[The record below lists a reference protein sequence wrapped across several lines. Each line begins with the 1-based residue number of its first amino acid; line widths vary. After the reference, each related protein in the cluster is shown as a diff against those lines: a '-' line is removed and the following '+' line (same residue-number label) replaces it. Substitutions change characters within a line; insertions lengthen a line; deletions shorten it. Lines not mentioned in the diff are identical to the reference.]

1 MNPVL
6 EAPGRSVSL
15 VDGAQLATTR
25 EGPIKPEVNERPPAQ
40 PEVVVEPLASVPDVR
55 RAADVLRLILAL
67 AVLLVGLLVATLADA
82 GVRSTERGLLETIV
96 TLPASLRDSLTTA
109 VQLMVVVI
117 PAAVVVVMMLRRRFA
132 AVAKLVVA
140 GAVALV
146 AGVLVS
152 HLLLGDSHPPTWHE
166 LLTGR
171 NGIVAV
177 TLPPVAWLAAMT
189 AVVAA
194 AGGELSRRWRRGL
207 WWLTG
212 IAGAVEVMVGGFL
225 PVDAVVAAALGI
237 SLGSL
242 VLLIFGEPAR
252 RPTAAQVV
260 AALEDCGVDVASLK
274 QLPSPG
280 EGPDRFRATTRDG
293 IGLAVRVYADDDRDH
308 DRLARLTRWLLVR
321 DPQDDRAGVTV
332 ESAAEH
338 ELLAMVAAARAGGR
352 VPEPVVAYPV
362 AGGPGPTGALV
373 SWMDVDGQRLDLV
386 SADEVREAT
395 LADIWLS
402 VSRLHQHRVAHRRL
416 RPDNITVD
424 GSGQAWLTGLVLAE
438 LGANDRQLATDVAEL
453 MVSLAAQIGV
463 DRTVASAVAELGGPT
478 VAASAAFVQ
487 PLAVSAATRATV
499 RDYDHKRSDNLS
511 HGIEKLR
518 PGGRPSL
525 YADLRTAVAQ
535 VTGEPAVKP
544 EQLARFTWKK
554 GLTLLGA
561 FAVIYLLLPQ
571 LANAGAAVHALQH
584 ANWWWVLA
592 ALPALFVAQSFSTLL
607 QLGAIPADLPFGPTY
622 FVSLG
627 GSFLNR
633 VTPNNVGGM
642 ALNFRYQQKA
652 GIDSGAASAAVGLE
666 TIVGLGANLLLLAV
680 FAARTGRNTSVHF
693 HFHVHQWVLVLITAA
708 LVGCGLYGLT
718 PRGRRFFHDKIWGFI
733 RSAGTAIADVAKS
746 PRHLALVGVG
756 ALGGPMVQI
765 TSLWL
770 CVHALGGH
778 VPFVEVGAVY
788 LGGHLV
794 ASAAPVPG
802 GLGALEAALIAGLSA
817 LGMPVGAAAS
827 AVLIYRLLT
836 YWLTIP
842 VGWLSLK
849 IAEERR
855 YV

>member
-1 MNPVL
+1 
-6 EAPGRSVSL
+6 
-15 VDGAQLATTR
+15 
-25 EGPIKPEVNERPPAQ
+25 
-40 PEVVVEPLASVPDVR
+40 
-55 RAADVLRLILAL
+55 
-67 AVLLVGLLVATLADA
+67 
-82 GVRSTERGLLETIV
+82 
-96 TLPASLRDSLTTA
+96 
-109 VQLMVVVI
+109 
-117 PAAVVVVMMLRRRFA
+117 
-132 AVAKLVVA
+132 
-140 GAVALV
+140 
-146 AGVLVS
+146 
-152 HLLLGDSHPPTWHE
+152 
-166 LLTGR
+166 
-171 NGIVAV
+171 
-177 TLPPVAWLAAMT
+177 
-189 AVVAA
+189 
-194 AGGELSRRWRRGL
+194 
-207 WWLTG
+207 
-212 IAGAVEVMVGGFL
+212 
-225 PVDAVVAAALGI
+225 
-237 SLGSL
+237 
-242 VLLIFGEPAR
+242 
-252 RPTAAQVV
+252 
-260 AALEDCGVDVASLK
+260 
-274 QLPSPG
+274 
-280 EGPDRFRATTRDG
+280 
-293 IGLAVRVYADDDRDH
+293 
-308 DRLARLTRWLLVR
+308 
-321 DPQDDRAGVTV
+321 
-332 ESAAEH
+332 
-338 ELLAMVAAARAGGR
+338 
-352 VPEPVVAYPV
+352 
-362 AGGPGPTGALV
+362 
-373 SWMDVDGQRLDLV
+373 MDVDGQPLDLI
-386 SADEVREAT
+386 SADKVSEAT
-395 LADIWLS
+395 LADMWLS

-416 RPDNITVD
+416 RSDNIIVD

-438 LGANDRQLATDVAEL
+438 LGANDGQLGTDVAEL
-453 MVSLAAQIGV
+453 MVSLAVQIGV
-463 DRTVASAVAELGGPT
+463 DRTVASAVAGLGDPT
-478 VAASAAFVQ
+478 VAAAAAYLQ

-499 RDYDHKRSDNLS
+499 RHYDHTRSVNLS
-511 HGIEKLR
+511 HGMEKLR
-518 PGGRPSL
+518 PGGRPNL

-535 VTGEPAVKP
+535 VTGQPPVKL
-544 EQLARFTWKK
+544 EQLARLTWKK

-652 GIDSGAASAAVGLE
+652 GVDSGAASAAVGLQ
-666 TIVGLGANLLLLAV
+666 TVTALGANLLLLAV

-693 HFHVHQWVLVLITAA
+693 HFRVHQWVLVLISAA
-708 LVGCGLYGLT
+708 LVGCGLFFLT

-765 TSLWL
+765 TALWL

-778 VPFVEVGAVY
+778 LPFVEVGAVY

-802 GLGALEAALIAGLSA
+802 GLGALEAALVAGLSA

-836 YWLTIP
+836 YWLTLP

-849 IAEERR
+849 IAEERG